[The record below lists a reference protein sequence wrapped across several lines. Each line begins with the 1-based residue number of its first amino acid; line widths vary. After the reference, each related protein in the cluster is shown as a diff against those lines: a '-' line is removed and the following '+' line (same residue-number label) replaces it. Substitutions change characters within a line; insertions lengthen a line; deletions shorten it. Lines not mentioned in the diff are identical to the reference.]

1 MNRVLPVLLVV
12 AVLIV
17 AFLISRPKPSPVTA
31 APGALEVAPL
41 TLSGAVASPSSD
53 VPVRVAALIGGTAV
67 ADSPVTGDTYK
78 LELPGTVGAP
88 LSTTAN
94 ISLLHGE
101 ARLPNDSS
109 AAEVQILLYQDA
121 NKNALYD
128 PGEAKL
134 EPALLQSGKDPALQG
149 FFGYKILLLSTDE
162 TLKENQDNP
171 TGAKNF
177 YRYDITMK
185 RGYNILEGEF
195 ASSGY
200 EMRAVSGTNWD
211 LLLPMSRGGKGGP
224 PGFTP

>member
-1 MNRVLPVLLVV
+1 MNRVLPVLLIV
-12 AVLIV
+12 AALVV
-17 AFLISRPKPSPVTA
+17 AFLFSRPRPSPVVA
-31 APGALEVAPL
+31 GPGSLEVTPL
-41 TLSGAVASPSSD
+41 TLSGAVSSPSSD
-53 VPVRVAALIGGTAV
+53 VPVRVAAIIGGVTI
-67 ADSPVTGDTYK
+67 ADSAVTDNKYK
-78 LELPGTVGAP
+78 LELPGTVSAP

-94 ISLLHGE
+94 IALLHGE
-101 ARLPNDSS
+101 ARLPDTS

-121 NKNALYD
+121 NKNAAYD

-134 EPALLQSGKDPALQG
+134 EPGLLQSGKEPALQG
-149 FFGYKILLLSTDE
+149 FFKYKMLLLSSDE
-162 TLKENQDNP
+162 RLKENQDNP

-177 YRYDITMK
+177 YRYDISMK

-211 LLLPMSRGGKGGP
+211 LLLPLSPGGKGGP

>member
-12 AVLIV
+12 AALVV
-17 AFLISRPKPSPVTA
+17 AFLFSRPKPAPVTA
-31 APGALEVAPL
+31 VPGALEVTPL
-41 TLSGAVASPSSD
+41 TLSGAVSSPSSD
-53 VPVRVAALIGGTAV
+53 VPVRVAAIIGGTTV
-67 ADSPVTGDTYK
+67 ADSAVTDNKYT
-78 LELPGTVGAP
+78 LELPATISAP
-88 LSTTAN
+88 LGTTAN
-94 ISLLHGE
+94 IGLLHGE
-101 ARLPNDSS
+101 ARLPDTN
-109 AAEVQILLYQDA
+109 AAEVQILLYQDT
-121 NKNALYD
+121 NKNAAYD

-149 FFGYKILLLSTDE
+149 FFTYKILLLSSDE

-177 YRYDITMK
+177 YRYDINMK

-200 EMRAVSGTNWD
+200 EMRAVTGTNWD
-211 LLLPMSRGGKGGP
+211 LLLPLSRGGKGGP